1 MKRIA
6 YFLRN
11 PSRYFKNNH
20 NQRLFILASSI
31 FLFLC
36 LIIVLARSKGQREEA
51 ARFDNTPTSPIS
63 ANPTVTPTKWWITA
77 TSNPSVSEHMTPTAS
92 TGLSISNCSELSSL
106 PLKLNTYAYV
116 SLAPPLP
123 NRIRSSASLSS
134 SYVGQIYPGSGLWII
149 DGGQRGTLISF
160 VGRANC
166 I

>member
-1 MKRIA
+1 
-6 YFLRN
+6 
-11 PSRYFKNNH
+11 
-20 NQRLFILASSI
+20 
-31 FLFLC
+31 
-36 LIIVLARSKGQREEA
+36 
-51 ARFDNTPTSPIS
+51 
-63 ANPTVTPTKWWITA
+63 
-77 TSNPSVSEHMTPTAS
+77 MTPTAS

-106 PLKLNTYAYV
+106 PLKPNIYAYV

-134 SYVGQIYPGSGLWII
+134 SYIGQIYPGGGLWII